1 MVRDMKRK
9 LGRIARLEGARLFG
23 VAGVE
28 RFAGAPPGHHPLDFL
43 PRARSVVVVG
53 LPVLKSIANYHKLL
67 KESEIITGKLRQE
80 YLQQYF
86 YQITGYDILNQR
98 LEQILLSLSLYLD
111 DQGFV
116 SIYFPATYSGNY
128 KEFQDKV
135 PGNMGIFSMRHAA
148 VRAGLGEFGLNNVV
162 VTPRY
167 GPRVRFNALVT
178 EAELEPTPL
187 PAERICL
194 GLKCGACLK
203 QCGGAALSLMNE
215 AEESNNQ
222 NAGSETVRLDPV
234 SRTNIPACSSKRIGA
249 FCYGR
254 CIQVCPVGD

>member
-1 MVRDMKRK
+1 MAKDLERK
-9 LGRIARLEGARLFG
+9 LSRIARREGARLFG

-28 RFAGAPPGHHPLDFL
+28 RFTGAPPGHHPLDFL

-53 LPVLKSIANYHKLL
+53 LPVLKSIVNYQSLL

-98 LEQILLSLSLYLD
+98 LEQIVLSLSLYLD
-111 DQGFV
+111 DRGFA
-116 SIYFPATYSGNY
+116 SIYFPATYSGAY
-128 KEFQDKV
+128 KVFQDKV
-135 PGNMGIFSMRHAA
+135 PGNCGIFSMRHAA

-167 GPRVRFNALVT
+167 GPRIRFNALVT

-187 PAERICL
+187 PAEQICR
-194 GLKCGACLK
+194 GIKCGACLK
-203 QCGGAALSLMNE
+203 QCGGAALSLIE
-215 AEESNNQ
+215 GTEDSNI
-222 NAGSETVRLDPV
+222 NAGEGAVRLDPV
-234 SRTNIPACSSKRIGA
+234 SRTSIPACQSKRIEA

-254 CIQVCPVGD
+254 CIQVCPVGG